1 MDEHKSTPPI
11 ADEIA
16 AKRSE
21 KVQNF
26 KVDFDMDDIPDVP
39 VKAESAEE
47 QKPAEK
53 SEETT
58 EPQQATDTAADESP
72 EPMPEEPEEEPAPKK
87 AKKNKRSRRN
97 SWIKRLIYACLILLV
112 SGALAS
118 FLVVFLLDSMAMN
131 RPAKQVDVEVPSG
144 ANTEQIAQML
154 EEKGLIEHPLCFR
167 IFSKMA
173 KADGTYQA
181 GAFTLSPD
189 MGYAAIVEQLQTMTP
204 RETVTVT
211 IPEGYTVEETAK
223 LLEEKGVCTPES
235 FYEAV
240 INGEFDYDFVKAIP
254 TEKNGKEYEGRIYRL
269 EGYLFPDT
277 YNFYVGSSGET
288 VVARMLENF
297 NTKLTPELRK
307 AIKDRGWT
315 IDQAVIMASLI
326 QGEAASKE
334 DMVKV
339 SKVLENRLKADSGFP
354 KLELCSTRD
363 YVQNILPS
371 IGGVEVTSIAYNT
384 YKRPGLPV
392 GAINNPGLQALEAA
406 LHPSTDK
413 DMEKC
418 YFFATDYDTGI
429 TYFSKT
435 FAQHEAVCRKYK
447 IGMYG

>member
-1 MDEHKSTPPI
+1 MDEHKSAPPI
-11 ADEIA
+11 ADEMA

-26 KVDFDMDDIPDVP
+26 KMDFDTSDIPDVP
-39 VKAESAEE
+39 VKTEQEE
-47 QKPAEK
+47 NQI
-53 SEETT
+53 
-58 EPQQATDTAADESP
+58 ADENVK
-72 EPMPEEPEEEPAPKK
+72 EPSSQNPSDAEAIEEPEETQEELKEEPVSKK
-87 AKKNKRSRRN
+87 AETKKHSKSA
-97 SWIKRLIYACLILLV
+97 SWLKRLIYALLILLV
-112 SGALAS
+112 SGVLAS

-131 RPAKQVDVEVPSG
+131 RQAKQVDVEVPTG
-144 ANTEQIAQML
+144 ANTEQIAQIL

-211 IPEGYTVEETAK
+211 IPEGYTVEKTAK
-223 LLEEKGVCTPES
+223 LLEEKGICTPES

-240 INGEFDYDFVKAIP
+240 INGNFDYDFVKAIP
-254 TEKNGKEYEGRIYRL
+254 TEKDGKEFEGRIYRL

-297 NTKLTPELRK
+297 NTKLTPELRN
-307 AIKDRGWT
+307 AIKERGWT
-315 IDQAVIMASLI
+315 VDQAVIMASLI
-326 QGEAASKE
+326 QGEAADKK

-339 SKVLENRLKADSGFP
+339 SKVLENRLEPDSGFA
-354 KLELCSTRD
+354 KLELDSTRD

-406 LHPSTDK
+406 LHPSKDK
-413 DMEKC
+413 AMEKC
-418 YFFATDYDTGI
+418 YFFATDYNTGI

-435 FAQHEAVCRKYK
+435 FSQHEAICRKYK